1 MRLTQVSFKN
11 ANAGNLE
18 ISYKLPGQ
26 FAAKQVVVSGMQT
39 SAALDGTLL
48 SMDLFINGTRYSV
61 DFTNYL
67 PNGLWVQ
74 EESPYRVV
82 GVLDGNGQHVLH
94 IQDNGGD
101 PVVEFQLHQV

>member
-1 MRLTQVSFKN
+1 MRLAQVSFKN

-26 FAAKQVVVSGMQT
+26 FAARQIVVSGMQT

-48 SMDLFINGTRYSV
+48 SMDLFINNDRYST

-67 PNGLWVQ
+67 SDGLWVE

-94 IQDNGGD
+94 IQDNGGATVD
-101 PVVEFQLHQV
+101 EFQLHQV